1 MQTQALTAKF
11 RLCTTNIENGVLHA
25 TMKAYLA
32 ACNFV
37 SDYVYT
43 TKDIHAK
50 SVQKAVYRTIRNQF
64 SLPAQMACNVCRI
77 VTGNYKTI
85 LSNKQSWTKVVYR
98 HGFYDL
104 SWNRDYSLKKD
115 VLSIG
120 TLQGRLKLKFY
131 KRGLEHYFDGNSKF
145 GAAKVICK
153 KGKFYLLVSVERNI
167 PDPAA
172 ITNIV
177 GIDRGINFIAVAYD
191 SKGKTVFFP
200 GRSIKNKRAAY
211 KKVRKELQQRGT
223 KSARRRL
230 KQIGQRENRWMS
242 DINHQVS
249 KALVESNPTGTLFVL
264 EDLSGIRNATER
276 VRKKDRY
283 VQVSWSFHD
292 LGTKLKYKAVRAG
305 SQVIEVNPAY
315 TSQTCPKCGFVHKL
329 NRDKKNHT
337 FQCRTC
343 GYRSNDDRI
352 AAMNLYFKGIQYHS
366 TVTTEQ
372 TLL

>member
-1 MQTQALTAKF
+1 
-11 RLCTTNIENGVLHA
+11 
-25 TMKAYLA
+25 
-32 ACNFV
+32 
-37 SDYVYT
+37 
-43 TKDIHAK
+43 
-50 SVQKAVYRTIRNQF
+50 
-64 SLPAQMACNVCRI
+64 
-77 VTGNYKTI
+77 
-85 LSNKQSWTKVVYR
+85 
-98 HGFYDL
+98 
-104 SWNRDYSLKKD
+104 
-115 VLSIG
+115 
-120 TLQGRLKLKFY
+120 
-131 KRGLEHYFDGNSKF
+131 
-145 GAAKVICK
+145 
-153 KGKFYLLVSVERNI
+153 
-167 PDPAA
+167 
-172 ITNIV
+172 
-177 GIDRGINFIAVAYD
+177 
-191 SKGKTVFFP
+191 
-200 GRSIKNKRAAY
+200 
-211 KKVRKELQQRGT
+211 
-223 KSARRRL
+223 
-230 KQIGQRENRWMS
+230 MS

-366 TVTTEQ
+366 TVATE
-372 TLL
+372 